1 MKKESI
7 YRIFSKIPTL
17 ETERLILRKMLV
29 SDKEDIYAYS
39 CREDVT
45 EFLTWAP
52 HTSMEYTQDYLRYI
66 GQRYSVG
73 DYFDWA
79 VVEKASGRVIGS
91 CGFTRFD
98 YPNDAGEIGYVFHP
112 DFGGKGY
119 ATEAVGEVVR
129 FGFVALKLHR
139 IEARYLKGN
148 DRSCKLM
155 ERLGMRFEGERRE
168 AMLVKGAYRTV
179 GTYSMLASEFAR
191 KDCL

>member
-17 ETERLILRKMLV
+17 ETKRLILRKMLV
-29 SDKEDIYAYS
+29 SDKEDIYDYS
-39 CREDVT
+39 RREDVT
-45 EFLTWAP
+45 EYLTWAP
-52 HTSMEYTQDYLRYI
+52 HTSIEYTQDYLRYI

-112 DFGGKGY
+112 DFGCKGY

-139 IEARYLKGN
+139 IEARYIKGN
-148 DRSCKLM
+148 DRSCRLM
-155 ERLGMRFEGERRE
+155 ERLGMQFEGERRE

-191 KDCL
+191 KN

>member
-45 EFLTWAP
+45 EYLTWAP
-52 HTSMEYTQDYLRYI
+52 HTSIAYTQDYLRYI

-79 VVEKASGRVIGS
+79 VVEKKSGRVIGS

-112 DFGGKGY
+112 DFGGQGY

-148 DRSCKLM
+148 DRSCRLM
-155 ERLGMRFEGERRE
+155 ERLAMRFEGERRE

-179 GTYSMLASEFAR
+179 GTYSILTSEYQR
-191 KDCL
+191 KQ

>member
-1 MKKESI
+1 MRKENI

-29 SDKEDIYAYS
+29 SDKEDVYAYS
-39 CREDVT
+39 RRADVT
-45 EFLTWAP
+45 EYLTWAP
-52 HTSMEYTQDYLRYI
+52 HESLSYTQDYLRYI

-98 YPNDAGEIGYVFHP
+98 YPNDAGEIGYVLHP
-112 DFGGKGY
+112 DFSGKGY
-119 ATEAVGEVVR
+119 ATEAVQEIVR

-139 IEARYLKGN
+139 IEAKYLKGN
-148 DRSCKLM
+148 DRSVRVM
-155 ERLGMRFEGERRE
+155 ERLGMQYEGERRE
-168 AMLVKGAYRTV
+168 AMLVKGSYRTV
-179 GTYSMLASEFAR
+179 GTYSILASEYQR
-191 KDCL
+191 EN

>member
-39 CREDVT
+39 CRSDVT
-45 EFLTWAP
+45 EYLTWAP
-52 HTSMEYTQDYLRYI
+52 HTSIAYTLDYLRYI

-112 DFGGKGY
+112 DFGGQGY
-119 ATEAVGEVVR
+119 ATEAVAEVVR

-148 DRSCKLM
+148 DRSCRLM

-179 GTYSMLASEFAR
+179 GTYSMLASEFANR
-191 KDCL
+191 N

>member
-191 KDCL
+191 KI

>member
-1 MKKESI
+1 MKKENV

-39 CREDVT
+39 CRDDVT
-45 EFLTWAP
+45 EFLTWSP
-52 HTSMEYTQDYLRYI
+52 HQSMSYTQDYLRYI

-73 DYFDWA
+73 DFFDWA

-119 ATEAVGEVVR
+119 ATEAVAEVVR

-139 IEARYLKGN
+139 IEARYIKGN

-168 AMLVKGAYRTV
+168 SMLVKGAYRTV
-179 GTYSMLASEFAR
+179 GTYSILAGEYQKSE
-191 KDCL
+191 

>member
-1 MKKESI
+1 MRKESI

-29 SDKEDIYAYS
+29 SDADDVYAYS

-45 EFLTWAP
+45 EFLTWTP
-52 HTSMEYTQDYLRYI
+52 HPTPAFTVDYLRYL

-73 DYFDWA
+73 DYFNWA
-79 VVEKASGRVIGS
+79 VVEKKSGRVIGS

-98 YPNDAGEIGYVFHP
+98 FPNDSGEIGYVFHP
-112 DFGGKGY
+112 DFGGQGY
-119 ATEAVGEVVR
+119 ATEAAREVLR

-139 IEARYLKGN
+139 IEAKYLKGN
-148 DRSCKLM
+148 EHSKLLL
-155 ERLGMRFEGERRE
+155 ERLGMSFEGERRE

-179 GTYSMLASEFAR
+179 GTYSMLAREYQRA
-191 KDCL
+191 

>member
-1 MKKESI
+1 MRKESI
-7 YRIFSKIPTL
+7 YKIFSRIPTL

-29 SDKEDIYAYS
+29 SDVADVYAYS
-39 CREDVT
+39 CRADVT
-45 EFLTWAP
+45 EHLTWSP
-52 HTSMEYTQDYLRYI
+52 HANPEYTTDYLRYI
-66 GQRYSVG
+66 GQRYTVG

-119 ATEAVGEVVR
+119 ATEAVAEVLR

-148 DRSCKLM
+148 DRSVRVM
-155 ERLGMRFEGERRE
+155 ERLGMQYEGERRE
-168 AMLVKGAYRTV
+168 AMLVKGSYRTV
-179 GTYSMLASEFAR
+179 GTYSILASEYQR
-191 KDCL
+191 KN

>member
-1 MKKESI
+1 MKKENV

-29 SDKEDIYAYS
+29 SDKEDVYAYS

-45 EFLTWAP
+45 EFLTWSP
-52 HTSMEYTQDYLRYI
+52 HVGISYTQDYLRYI

-112 DFGGKGY
+112 DFGGRGY
-119 ATEAVGEVVR
+119 ATEAVAEVVR

-139 IEARYLKGN
+139 IEARYIKGN

-155 ERLGMRFEGERRE
+155 ERLGMKFEGERRE

-179 GTYSMLASEFAR
+179 GMYSILASEFAR
-191 KDCL
+191 KN

>member
-29 SDKEDIYAYS
+29 SDKDDIYAYS

-45 EFLTWAP
+45 EFLTWSVHA
-52 HTSMEYTQDYLRYI
+52 SVAYTQDYLRYI

-112 DFGGKGY
+112 DYWGKGY
-119 ATEAVGEVVR
+119 ATEAVAEVVR

-139 IEARYLKGN
+139 IEAKYLKGN
-148 DRSCKLM
+148 NRSCKLM
-155 ERLGMRFEGERRE
+155 ERLGMKFEGERRE

-179 GTYSMLASEFAR
+179 GTYAILAGEYQ
-191 KDCL
+191 KDK

>member
-45 EFLTWAP
+45 EYLTWAP
-52 HTSMEYTQDYLRYI
+52 HTSIAYTQDYLRYI

-79 VVEKASGRVIGS
+79 VVEKKSGRVIGS

-112 DFGGKGY
+112 DFGGQGY

-139 IEARYLKGN
+139 IEARYIKGN
-148 DRSCKLM
+148 DRSCRLM

-179 GTYSMLASEFAR
+179 GTYSILASEYAKNR
-191 KDCL
+191 AK

>member
-1 MKKESI
+1 MKKENI

-39 CREDVT
+39 CRDDVT
-45 EFLTWAP
+45 EYLTWTP
-52 HTSMEYTQDYLRYI
+52 HQSLSYTADYLRYI

-73 DYFDWA
+73 DFFDWA
-79 VVEKASGRVIGS
+79 VVEKKSGRVIGS

-112 DFGGKGY
+112 DFCGKGY
-119 ATEAVGEVVR
+119 ATEAVREVVR
-129 FGFVALKLHR
+129 FGFAALKLHR

-155 ERLGMRFEGERRE
+155 ERIGMRFEGERRE
-168 AMLVKGAYRTV
+168 SMLVKGAYRSV
-179 GTYSMLASEFAR
+179 GTYSILAREYQKSE
-191 KDCL
+191 

>member
-7 YRIFSKIPTL
+7 YKIFSRIPTL

-39 CREDVT
+39 CRADVT
-45 EFLTWAP
+45 EHLTWTP
-52 HTSMEYTQDYLRYI
+52 HVNIEYTQDYLRYI

-112 DFGGKGY
+112 DFCGKGY
-119 ATEAVGEVVR
+119 ATEAVREVVR

-148 DRSCKLM
+148 DRSVRVM
-155 ERLGMRFEGERRE
+155 ERIGMQYEGERRE

-179 GTYSMLASEFAR
+179 GTYAILAGEYQR
-191 KDCL
+191 EQK